1 MPAKSSRELLRLH
14 LEAVW
19 GISLPELTSTHNEVT
34 TTGAQPPWHL
44 YIGELE
50 AEQLFIWR
58 SELSMPAR
66 TKLLHNLEHKT
77 EPPTGYQM
85 RSEVALTRTAPSVMD
100 LQAASSMARP
110 LSQADRQ
117 LMEDY
122 ETGWSAY
129 FLQEQVTPVF
139 GVIEENR
146 ILSVAHSSRRTTQA
160 CELGV
165 ETHPQARRRGFALA
179 ATLLW
184 AHAVEQEGLLPFY
197 SALAE
202 NSASL
207 KLAHSA
213 GYRPFVRG
221 TTFTS
226 IQDTLT

>member
-1 MPAKSSRELLRLH
+1 MPTKSSRELLQLH

-19 GISLPELTSTHNEVT
+19 GISLPELTSTHTEI
-34 TTGAQPPWHL
+34 TGTGSQPPWQL

-50 AEQLFIWR
+50 TEQLYIWR
-58 SELSMPAR
+58 SDLSMPAR
-66 TKLLHNLEHKT
+66 SRLLQSLEQKT
-77 EPPTGYQM
+77 ETPAGYQT
-85 RSEVALTRTAPSVMD
+85 RSEVALTRTAPTMMD
-100 LQAASSMARP
+100 LQTARSMAHR
-110 LSQADRQ
+110 LNRDDYS
-117 LMEDY
+117 LMEDF
-122 ETGWSAY
+122 ETGSSDY
-129 FLQEQVTPVF
+129 FLQEQVAPVF

-146 ILSVAHSSRRTTQA
+146 LLSVAHSSRRTAHA

-165 ETHPQARRRGFALA
+165 ETHAQARRRGFALA
-179 ATLLW
+179 VTLLW
-184 AHAVEQEGLLPFY
+184 ANAVEQDGLLPFY

-221 TTFTS
+221 TSFTP